1 MTGDYKL
8 SEGVLYIAPGTQYVR
23 SQIYCTK
30 DDVKRIVIPEGV
42 GFMEDE
48 CFAECGGLESV
59 SLPEGLIN
67 IGPAAFA
74 DCPMLSEINIPS
86 TVKSIDTGAFFA
98 CTALGA
104 VTLPE
109 GLETVSEM
117 AFQESGLESIVI
129 PGSVTA
135 VESAAFFS
143 CDNLRHADVLNAN
156 AVLGQDA
163 FGSSYKLVEGYIA
176 PGYPR
181 YCDPAAELLYTLLWC
196 SCPEKH
202 GDALSR
208 RAEAFIRAK
217 EELIMERIL
226 KYNNVPAMTGL
237 ARRGVLSGEIISTAL
252 QAALQE
258 GQTEITA
265 LLLEAKNAAASAEEE
280 FEL

>member
-8 SEGVLYIAPGTQYVR
+8 SDGVLYIAPGTQYIR

-30 DDVKRIVIPEGV
+30 NDVKRIVIPEGV

-48 CFAECGGLESV
+48 CFAECGELESV

-74 DCPMLSEINIPS
+74 DCPSLSEINIPS
-86 TVKSIDTGAFFA
+86 TVKSIDTGAFFS
-98 CTALGA
+98 CTALTSA
-104 VTLPE
+104 ALPE

-117 AFQESGLESIVI
+117 AFQESGLESIII
-129 PGSVTA
+129 PESVTA
-135 VESAAFFS
+135 IESAAFFS
-143 CDNLRHADVLNAN
+143 CDNLRHADVLNRN
-156 AVLGQDA
+156 AAIGQDA
-163 FGSSYKLVEGYIA
+163 FGSSYALIEGYIA
-176 PGYPR
+176 PGYPEC
-181 YCDPAAELLYTLLWC
+181 CDPAAELLYTLLWC

-202 GDALSR
+202 GEAVCR
-208 RAEAFIRAK
+208 RAEAFIRAR
-217 EELIMERIL
+217 EELIMERVL
-226 KYNNVPAMTGL
+226 KYNNIPAMTGL
-237 ARRGVLSGEIISTAL
+237 AKRGILSGGIINTAL
-252 QAALQE
+252 QAALRD

>member
-8 SEGVLYIAPGTQYVR
+8 SEGVLYIAPETQYIR

-30 DDVKRIVIPEGV
+30 NDVKRIVIPEGV

-48 CFAECGGLESV
+48 CFAECGELESV

-74 DCPMLSEINIPS
+74 DCPKLREINIPS

-98 CTALGA
+98 CTELKSI
-104 VTLPE
+104 TLPK

-117 AFQESGLESIVI
+117 AFQESGIESILI
-129 PGSVTA
+129 PESVKA
-135 VESAAFFS
+135 VEASAFFS
-143 CDNLRHADVLNAN
+143 CENLRRADVLNKN
-156 AVLGQDA
+156 AEIGQDA
-163 FGSSYKLVEGYIA
+163 FGSSYFLVEGYIA
-176 PGYPR
+176 PGYPAC
-181 YCDPAAELLYTLLWC
+181 CDSAAELLYTLLWC

-202 GDALSR
+202 GEAVCR

-217 EELIMERIL
+217 EELIMERVL
-226 KYNNVPAMTGL
+226 KYNNIPA
-237 ARRGVLSGEIISTAL
+237 LSGIAARGLLSPEIISTAL
-252 QAALQE
+252 QTALKE

-265 LLLEAKNAAASAEEE
+265 LLLEAKNAAASDEEE